1 MKLNQAYIDGAQKIL
16 EQYKLQDPDTLT
28 HTISAI
34 HELNTAAVIEQ
45 NQPMSHEEQM
55 GLRLT
60 SIAFTVFAG
69 ELAKLIQ
76 SGTAPAQESASAVNE
91 NQNTK

>member
-1 MKLNQAYIDGAQKIL
+1 MTLNQAYIEGAQKIL

-28 HTISAI
+28 GTLNAI
-34 HELNTAAVIEQ
+34 HELNSTVVIEQ
-45 NQPMSHEEQM
+45 NQPMDMSEQM

-60 SIAFTVFAG
+60 SIALTVFAG